1 MKMYREQFVEL
12 RPKETE
18 KLENKQEK
26 KQEEVEESN
35 IENVMVGTKRI
46 K

>member
-1 MKMYREQFVEL
+1 MYREQFVEL

-26 KQEEVEESN
+26 KQEVEESN
-35 IENVMVGTKRI
+35 KENVMVGMKRI